1 MAKRQATKLT
11 ISLLILSVVL
21 PGILPAGPRSGQ
33 EAAPSPARPIEI
45 PVRVTDA
52 NGQFVDSLSLD
63 DFVLTENGVSQKPVG
78 FYIVKGQS
86 VQGQAGMPPANP
98 LISRHYYLMFQA
110 IDYDPKLG
118 DVVDILFKKLLR
130 PGDTMTLMTPAKAYS
145 LSQQALS
152 SKPKDV
158 LSKELNQILRK
169 DIQIGSS
176 DYRSLLRDLKRLVK
190 SIGGEESAFDS
201 DMESDATTTSSIG
214 LEVLLERYR
223 DSLRKMEDLRLIDER
238 KILSF
243 AQALKNQPGQK
254 SVFLFYQRE
263 FRPEIN
269 PTILNTMM
277 SLYQDQHEVL
287 AMLMELF
294 QFYKRETSFNQDR
307 ISRAFA
313 DASLMFNFI
322 FMNKE
327 SQYVF
332 GANMKEQSE
341 DVFSVYSQV
350 ARATGGQCETAINPA
365 SSFSKA
371 VAESENYYL
380 LYYTPSNPAADKTF
394 RNVRVAVKRAGVTV
408 SHRLG
413 YYAF

>member
-1 MAKRQATKLT
+1 MLAL
-11 ISLLILSVVL
+11 SLLILSVIL
-21 PGILPAGPRSGQ
+21 PGIMPAAPRSGQ

-45 PVRVTDA
+45 PVRVTDT
-52 NGQFVDSLSLD
+52 NGRFVDSLTLD
-63 DFVLTENGVSQKPVG
+63 DFVLTENGVAQKPVG
-78 FYIVKGQS
+78 FYVVKGQS
-86 VQGQAGMPPANP
+86 VQGQAGTPPANP
-98 LISRHYYLMFQA
+98 QVSRHYYLMFQA
-110 IDYDPKLG
+110 TEYDPKLG
-118 DVVDILFKKLLR
+118 EVVDTLFKKLLR
-130 PGDTMTLMTPAKAYS
+130 PGDTMTLMTPTKVYS

-158 LSKELNQILRK
+158 LSKEMNQILRK
-169 DIQIGSS
+169 DIQIGAL

-190 SIGGEESAFDS
+190 SIGGEESSAFDS
-201 DMESDATTTSSIG
+201 DMETDATTTSSIG

-223 DSLRKMEDLRLIDER
+223 DSLRKMEDIRLIDER

-243 AQALKNQPGQK
+243 AQALKNQAGQK
-254 SVFLFYQRE
+254 CVFLFYQRE
-263 FRPEIN
+263 FRPELN
-269 PTILNTMM
+269 PTILNQMM
-277 SLYQDQHEVL
+277 SMYQEQHEVL

-294 QFYKRETSFNQDR
+294 QFYKRETSFHQDR

-327 SQYVF
+327 SQYLF

-341 DVFSVYSQV
+341 DVYSVYSQV
-350 ARATGGQCETAINPA
+350 ARATGGLCETAVNPA
-365 SSFSKA
+365 ASFSKA

-394 RNVRVAVKRAGVTV
+394 RDVRVAVKRTDVTV
-408 SHRLG
+408 AHRLG